1 MDIHAAIQALI
12 ASNSALQME
21 VIHLALFVLAV
32 SIFKLN
38 RGIFFWKLKC
48 GIISKVVFKTENL
61 KLFSSVIK
69 QKYMHKMFHKET
81 ISSKKT

>member
-21 VIHLALFVLAV
+21 VIYPALFVLAV

-38 RGIFFWKLKC
+38 RGIFFLKA
-48 GIISKVVFKTENL
+48 EMWHYL
-61 KLFSSVIK
+61 KSRI
-69 QKYMHKMFHKET
+69 
-81 ISSKKT
+81 